1 MLLTKCG
8 SCGRLHR
15 QGTKCPCQ
23 KGRHKDYDKARRDK
37 DRAAFYHSGAWLKMQ
52 KFIMARAGGCD
63 EYIRHL
69 TGRLVPASI
78 VHHIVPIAD
87 RPDMGLSE
95 SNLIAVSP
103 ATHRMI
109 HDHYAMGA
117 NERRAMQGRLLAATG
132 RDEG

>member
-1 MLLTKCG
+1 M
-8 SCGRLHR
+8 
-15 QGTKCPCQ
+15 
-23 KGRHKDYDKARRDK
+23 
-37 DRAAFYHSGAWLKMQ
+37 KMQ
-52 KFIMARAGGCD
+52 KYIMNRAGGCD
-63 EYIRHL
+63 EYIKHL

-78 VHHIVPIAD
+78 VHHIVPLAD
-87 RPDMGLSE
+87 RPDLGLDAA
-95 SNLIAVSP
+95 NLIAVSP